1 MKKSAKKKQRVATA
15 KAPTKKRTASKPVR
29 SAARKPVVA
38 AKKSAIAAKKRSKP
52 PAPAPKAAQKAV
64 LPSDTGDKLSFNH
77 AMIYLKD
84 VGGGIAFYRN
94 WLGFKVI
101 EDYRHEG
108 RSVYARMQAP
118 AGDGT
123 IALHQAGPGASVASD
138 GVRLY
143 FEVRNL
149 DDFCQK
155 LRKRG
160 FVFTQQPQMMP
171 WGWRHAY
178 LNDPEG
184 HEISLYW
191 AGEQRMQ
198 KSVMQAAKKAGNR

>member
-1 MKKSAKKKQRVATA
+1 MKKAAKKKAVAQKSKPA
-15 KAPTKKRTASKPVR
+15 KKRTTSKPVQT
-29 SAARKPVVA
+29 
-38 AKKSAIAAKKRSKP
+38 AKKKTTIAAKNAS
-52 PAPAPKAAQKAV
+52 PATLKTARQ
-64 LPSDTGDKLSFNH
+64 SDGKLSFNH

-84 VGGGIAFYRN
+84 VARGIDFYRD
-94 WLGFKVI
+94 WLGFKLI
-101 EDYRHEG
+101 EDFRHEG
-108 RSVYARMQAP
+108 KSVYARMRAP
-118 AGDGT
+118 GGDGT
-123 IALHQAGPGASVASD
+123 IALHQAGPGASINSD

-143 FEVRNL
+143 FEVPDL

-160 FVFTQQPQMMP
+160 FYFTQLPQMMP

-191 AGEQRMQ
+191 AGELRM
-198 KSVMQAAKKAGNR
+198 KKTVMEAAAQAGNR

>member
-1 MKKSAKKKQRVATA
+1 MKKVAKKKVSRAKA
-15 KAPTKKRTASKPVR
+15 KAPAKKRAASKPVR
-29 SAARKPVVA
+29 GA
-38 AKKSAIAAKKRSKP
+38 AKRTSR
-52 PAPAPKAAQKAV
+52 PAPRKAAPKPAAA
-64 LPSDTGDKLSFNH
+64 PSDTGDKLSFNH

-84 VGGGIAFYRN
+84 VGGGIQFYRN
-94 WLGFKVI
+94 WLGFRLI

-143 FEVRNL
+143 FEIREL
-149 DDFCQK
+149 DDFCQR

-198 KSVMQAAKKAGNR
+198 KSVMKAAKQAGNR

>member
-1 MKKSAKKKQRVATA
+1 MKKSAKKKSTAA
-15 KAPTKKRTASKPVR
+15 KAKAL
-29 SAARKPVVA
+29 
-38 AKKSAIAAKKRSKP
+38 AKKRSEAKP
-52 PAPAPKAAQKAV
+52 VRVAANRSSLAAKKTSKAAPPKAAQKAD
-64 LPSDTGDKLSFNH
+64 SGDQLSFNH

-84 VGGGIAFYRN
+84 VWGGIQFYRN
-94 WLGFKVI
+94 WLGFKLI

-198 KSVMQAAKKAGNR
+198 KSVMQAAKKARNR

>member
-1 MKKSAKKKQRVATA
+1 MKKKIAGKRTTKSKAKPPAKKRAVSKPARATA
-15 KAPTKKRTASKPVR
+15 KKPAVAAKGSKP
-29 SAARKPVVA
+29 AARKAA
-38 AKKSAIAAKKRSKP
+38 AKTAAKTAAP
-52 PAPAPKAAQKAV
+52 P
-64 LPSDTGDKLSFNH
+64 DTGDKLSFNH

-94 WLGFKVI
+94 WLGFRLI

-118 AGDGT
+118 GGEGT

-143 FEVRNL
+143 FEVREL
-149 DDFCQK
+149 DDFCYR

-160 FVFTQQPQMMP
+160 FVFTQHPQMMP

-198 KSVMQAAKKAGNR
+198 KSVMQAAKKAGGK

>member
-1 MKKSAKKKQRVATA
+1 MKKKIASKRTTKSKAESPAEKRAVSKPARATA
-15 KAPTKKRTASKPVR
+15 KKP
-29 SAARKPVVA
+29 AVA
-38 AKKSAIAAKKRSKP
+38 AKGSKPTARKAAAKAAAP
-52 PAPAPKAAQKAV
+52 P
-64 LPSDTGDKLSFNH
+64 DTGDKLSFNH

-84 VGGGIAFYRN
+84 VWGGIQFYRN
-94 WLGFKVI
+94 WLGFKLI

-118 AGDGT
+118 VGDGT
-123 IALHQAGPGASVASD
+123 IALHQAGPGASIASD

-143 FEVRNL
+143 FEIRNL

-198 KSVMQAAKKAGNR
+198 KSVMQAAKKAGGRK

>member
-1 MKKSAKKKQRVATA
+1 MKKSAKKKPA
-15 KAPTKKRTASKPVR
+15 KSKAKVPAKKRAAAKPIR
-29 SAARKPVVA
+29 AAAKKPAVA
-38 AKKSAIAAKKRSKP
+38 AKKTSKP
-52 PAPAPKAAQKAV
+52 AAPRSPQK
-64 LPSDTGDKLSFNH
+64 LTQQPDTGDKLSFNH

-84 VGGGIAFYRN
+84 VWGGIQFYRN
-94 WLGFKVI
+94 WLGFKLI

-198 KSVMQAAKKAGNR
+198 KSVMQAAKQAGNR

>member
-1 MKKSAKKKQRVATA
+1 MKRAAKKKQKITKA
-15 KAPTKKRTASKPVR
+15 KAPAKKRPASKPVR
-29 SAARKPVVA
+29 GT
-38 AKKSAIAAKKRSKP
+38 AKKSAVAAKNTSKP
-52 PAPAPKAAQKAV
+52 TAAKTPQKV
-64 LPSDTGDKLSFNH
+64 TQPSDAGDKLSFNH

-94 WLGFKVI
+94 WLGFRLI
-101 EDYRHEG
+101 EDYRHESK
-108 RSVYARMQAP
+108 SVYARMQAP
-118 AGDGT
+118 GGDGT

-143 FEVRNL
+143 FEVREL

-198 KSVMQAAKKAGNR
+198 KSVMKAAKQAGSR

>member
-1 MKKSAKKKQRVATA
+1 MKKTVKKKQQKTGQA
-15 KAPTKKRTASKPVR
+15 KAPAKKRPTPKPVR
-29 SAARKPVVA
+29 SAA
-38 AKKSAIAAKKRSKP
+38 KKSATVAKKASKP
-52 PAPAPKAAQKAV
+52 APKKIAPKAA
-64 LPSDTGDKLSFNH
+64 DNGDKLSFNH
-77 AMIYLKD
+77 AMIYMKD

-118 AGDGT
+118 GGEGT

-149 DDFCQK
+149 DDFCHN

-198 KSVMQAAKKAGNR
+198 KSVMQAAKRARNP

>member
-1 MKKSAKKKQRVATA
+1 MSPKKKAAAKRNPARKASGAAKKRANPQ
-15 KAPTKKRTASKPVR
+15 P
-29 SAARKPVVA
+29 ARKAATKTVA
-38 AKKSAIAAKKRSKP
+38 AKKASRIGKKPASAASL
-52 PAPAPKAAQKAV
+52 APAG
-64 LPSDTGDKLSFNH
+64 SDSGKLSFNH

-84 VGGGIAFYRN
+84 VGRGIDFYRD

-101 EDYRHEG
+101 EDFRHEG
-108 RSVYARMQAP
+108 RSVYARLRAP
-118 AGDGT
+118 GGDGT
-123 IALHQAGPGASVASD
+123 LALHQAGPGVSVSSD

-143 FEVRNL
+143 FEVRDL
-149 DDFCQK
+149 DDFCHK

-160 FVFTQQPQMMP
+160 FYFTQLPQVMP

-191 AGEQRMQ
+191 AGDLRMK
-198 KSVMQAAKKAGNR
+198 KSVMKVAREAEATS

>member
-1 MKKSAKKKQRVATA
+1 MKKSAKKKVSARKAGAPKQLALAKRARATRKKITA
-15 KAPTKKRTASKPVR
+15 TKKKP
-29 SAARKPVVA
+29 PG
-38 AKKSAIAAKKRSKP
+38 SAIA
-52 PAPAPKAAQKAV
+52 KAARAT
-64 LPSDTGDKLSFNH
+64 DIADKLSFNH

-84 VGGGIAFYRN
+84 VTRGVDFYRD
-94 WLGFKVI
+94 WLGFKLI

-108 RSVYARMQAP
+108 TSVYARLRAP
-118 AGDGT
+118 GGDGT

-143 FEVRNL
+143 FEVANL

-155 LRKRG
+155 LRRRG
-160 FVFTQQPQMMP
+160 FVFTQQPQIMP

-191 AGEQRMQ
+191 AGELRM
-198 KSVMQAAKKAGNR
+198 KKTVMKTAQQAGNR